1 MAALRQKIYS
11 KRRMMM
17 ANVIAGA
24 STGGVTGY
32 FYTNAS
38 SPLTIVC
45 LGVALGLLIHLIIV
59 PKLWRYRFRS
69 TKESIMKSV
78 VLLTTLI
85 VLLSC
90 GSDSN
95 LISPDPSVDTS
106 QPAGKS
112 EMSVVEDPLV
122 VPPEVM
128 VEPPNEGPP
137 PIRVVVPPEDIEI
150 IVEPPEEDQPL
161 VRVVVPPEVIKVM
174 AEPPNEDQPPVRAV
188 IVVRPEVPEVIV
200 ELPNEDQPM
209 EE

>member
-1 MAALRQKIYS
+1 M
-11 KRRMMM
+11 
-17 ANVIAGA
+17 
-24 STGGVTGY
+24 
-32 FYTNAS
+32 TNAS
-38 SPLTIVC
+38 SALTIVC

-59 PKLWRYRFRS
+59 PKYWRYQFRS
-69 TKESIMKSV
+69 TKKSIMKRV

-106 QPAGKS
+106 QPAEKN
-112 EMSVVEDPLV
+112 EMSVMENPLV

-150 IVEPPEEDQPL
+150 TVEPPEGDP
-161 VRVVVPPEVIKVM
+161 
-174 AEPPNEDQPPVRAV
+174 PPVRV
-188 IVVRPEVPEVIV
+188 IIAVRPEVPEVIV
-200 ELPNEDQPM
+200 EPPNEDQPM